1 MRLINLLTYI
11 FANPNLILTK
21 FHMINLLQLLFDFSH
36 EFMNWPEI
44 LVMNMQEITVLF
56 FEIIKSWLNYN
67 LHGN

>member
-21 FHMINLLQLLFDFSH
+21 FHIINLLQLLFDFSWVY
-36 EFMNWPEI
+36 ELARDIGNEYAR
-44 LVMNMQEITVLF
+44 NYGAF
-56 FEIIKSWLNYN
+56 FEIIKSWLDYN